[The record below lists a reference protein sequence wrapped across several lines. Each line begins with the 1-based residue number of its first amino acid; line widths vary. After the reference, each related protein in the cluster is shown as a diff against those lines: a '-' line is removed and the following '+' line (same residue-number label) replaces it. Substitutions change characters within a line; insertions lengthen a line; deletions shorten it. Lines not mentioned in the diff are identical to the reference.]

1 MNFEHHCT
9 VPVARKTLWDF
20 LMDVP
25 QMAACIPGVSEVV
38 ATGEDQYA
46 GRMKVTFGPIR
57 LTLQGELRIQELDQA
72 HWRAVGRAEA
82 NDRRVGGGVHI
93 SAALTLVEQ
102 EEAQTQLSIQTEAR
116 LMGKLGEFGQ
126 PVIRKRADKIVTE
139 FARNVAKHFSACLA
153 IGLDAG
159 R

>member
-9 VPVARKTLWDF
+9 VPVACEILWDF

-25 QMAACIPGVSEVV
+25 QMAPCVPGVSEVV
-38 ATGEDQYA
+38 ATGENQYA

-57 LTLQGELRIQELDQA
+57 LTLQGELFIQELDRT

-93 SAALTLVEQ
+93 SAELILIEQ
-102 EEAQTQLSIQTEAR
+102 EEAQTRLSIRTEAR

-126 PVIRKRADKIVTE
+126 PVIRKKADKIVAE
-139 FARNVAKHFSACLA
+139 FARNVAKHFKE
-153 IGLDAG
+153 
-159 R
+159 

>member
-9 VPVARKTLWDF
+9 VPVACETLWNF

-25 QMAACIPGVSEVV
+25 QMAPCVPGVSEVV
-38 ATGEDQYA
+38 ATGENQYA

-57 LTLQGELRIQELDQA
+57 LTLQGELFIQELDRT

-93 SAALTLVEQ
+93 SAELLLVEQ
-102 EEAQTQLSIQTEAR
+102 EEAQTRLSIRTEAR

-126 PVIRKRADKIVTE
+126 PVIRKKADKIVAE
-139 FARNVAKHFSACLA
+139 FARNVAKHFKE
-153 IGLDAG
+153 
-159 R
+159 

>member
-1 MNFEHHCT
+1 MNFEHSCT

-46 GRMKVTFGPIR
+46 GRMKITFGPIR
-57 LTLQGELRIQELDQA
+57 LTLQGELRIQELDQTN
-72 HWRAVGRAEA
+72 WRAVGRAEA
-82 NDRRVGGGVHI
+82 NDRRIGGGVHI

-126 PVIRKRADKIVTE
+126 PVIRKRADKIVAE
-139 FARNVAKHFSACLA
+139 FAWNVAKHFSACLA

>member
-1 MNFEHHCT
+1 MNFEHSCT
-9 VPVARKTLWDF
+9 VPVARETLWNF

-25 QMAACIPGVSEVV
+25 QMASCVPGVSEVV
-38 ATGEDQYA
+38 ATGADQYA

-57 LTLQGELRIQELDQA
+57 LTLQGALSIQELDQTN
-72 HWRAVGRAEA
+72 WRAVGQAEA

-102 EEAQTQLSIQTEAR
+102 EEEQTKLSIRTEAR

-126 PVIRKRADKIVTE
+126 PVIRKRADKIVAE
-139 FARNVAKHFSACLA
+139 FARNVAKRFSA
-153 IGLDAG
+153 
-159 R
+159 

>member
-1 MNFEHHCT
+1 MNFEHSCT
-9 VPVARKTLWDF
+9 VPVARETLWDF

-25 QMAACIPGVSEVV
+25 QMATCVPGVSEVV
-38 ATGEDQYA
+38 AAGEDQYA

-57 LTLQGELRIQELDQA
+57 LTLQGELSIQEFDQTN
-72 HWRAVGRAEA
+72 WRAVGRAAA

-93 SAALTLVEQ
+93 SAELTLVEQ

-126 PVIRKRADKIVTE
+126 PVIRKKADKIVAE
-139 FARNVAKHFSACLA
+139 FARNVAKHFKE
-153 IGLDAG
+153 
-159 R
+159 

>member
-1 MNFEHHCT
+1 MNFEHSCT
-9 VPVARKTLWDF
+9 VPVARETLWNF

-25 QMAACIPGVSEVV
+25 QMAPCVPGVSEVV

-57 LTLQGELRIQELDQA
+57 LTLQGELSIQELDQTN
-72 HWRAVGRAEA
+72 WRAVGRAEA
-82 NDRRVGGGVHI
+82 NDRRIGGGVHI
-93 SAALTLVEQ
+93 SAELILVEQ

-126 PVIRKRADKIVTE
+126 PVIRKKADKIVAE
-139 FARNVAKHFSACLA
+139 FARNVAKHFKE
-153 IGLDAG
+153 
-159 R
+159 

>member
-1 MNFEHHCT
+1 MNFEHSCT
-9 VPVARKTLWDF
+9 VPVARQTLWDF

-25 QMAACIPGVSEVV
+25 QMATCVPGVSEVV

-46 GRMKVTFGPIR
+46 GRMKITFGPIR

-93 SAALTLVEQ
+93 SATLTLVEH
-102 EEAQTQLSIQTEAR
+102 EEEQTQLSIQTEAR

-126 PVIRKRADKIVTE
+126 PVIRKRADKVVAE
-139 FARNVAKHFSACLA
+139 FARNVAKHFST
-153 IGLDAG
+153 
-159 R
+159 

>member
-9 VPVARKTLWDF
+9 VPVARETLWNF
-20 LMDVP
+20 LLDVP
-25 QMAACIPGVSEVV
+25 QMTPCVPGVSGVV

-46 GRMKVTFGPIR
+46 GRMKITFGPIR
-57 LTLQGELRIQELDQA
+57 LTLQGELFIQELDRT

-93 SAALTLVEQ
+93 SAELILIEQ
-102 EEAQTQLSIQTEAR
+102 EEAQTRLSIRTEAR

-126 PVIRKRADKIVTE
+126 PVIRKKADKIVAE
-139 FARNVAKHFSACLA
+139 FARNVAKHFKE
-153 IGLDAG
+153 
-159 R
+159 

>member
-1 MNFEHHCT
+1 MNFEHSCT
-9 VPVARKTLWDF
+9 VPVGRETLWDF
-20 LMDVP
+20 LLDVP
-25 QMAACIPGVSEVV
+25 QMSACIPGVSEVV

-57 LTLQGELRIQELDQA
+57 LTLQGELCIQELDQA

-93 SAALTLVEQ
+93 SATLTLVEH
-102 EEAQTQLSIQTEAR
+102 EEEQTQLSIQTEAR

-126 PVIRKRADKIVTE
+126 PVIRKRADKIVAE
-139 FARNVAKHFSACLA
+139 FARNVAKHFKE
-153 IGLDAG
+153 
-159 R
+159 

>member
-1 MNFEHHCT
+1 MNFEHSCT
-9 VPVARKTLWDF
+9 VPVTRQTLWDF

-38 ATGEDQYA
+38 ATGKDQYA

-57 LTLQGELRIQELDQA
+57 LTLQGELSIQEFDQTN
-72 HWRAVGRAEA
+72 WRAVGRAEA

-93 SAALTLVEQ
+93 SAALTLAEQ
-102 EEAQTQLSIQTEAR
+102 EEEQTRLSIQTEAR

-126 PVIRKRADKIVTE
+126 PMIRKKADKIVAE
-139 FARNVAKHFSACLA
+139 FARNVAKHFSA
-153 IGLDAG
+153 
-159 R
+159 

>member
-9 VPVARKTLWDF
+9 VPVARETLWNF

-25 QMAACIPGVSEVV
+25 QMAPCVPGVSEVI
-38 ATGEDQYA
+38 ATGENQYA
-46 GRMKVTFGPIR
+46 GRMKITFGPIR
-57 LTLQGELRIQELDQA
+57 LTLQGELFIQELDQT

-93 SAALTLVEQ
+93 SAELTLVAQ
-102 EEAQTQLSIQTEAR
+102 EEAQTRLSIRTEAR

-126 PVIRKRADKIVTE
+126 PVIRKKADKIVAE
-139 FARNVAKHFSACLA
+139 FARNVEKHFS
-153 IGLDAG
+153 D
-159 R
+159 

>member
-1 MNFEHHCT
+1 MNFEHSCT
-9 VPVARKTLWDF
+9 VPVARETLWNF
-20 LMDVP
+20 LMNVP
-25 QMAACIPGVSEVV
+25 QMATCVPGVSEVV

-57 LTLQGELRIQELDQA
+57 LTLQGELSIQEIDQT

-93 SAALTLVEQ
+93 SAELTLVEQ
-102 EEAQTQLSIQTEAR
+102 EGAQTQLAIQTKAR

-126 PVIRKRADKIVTE
+126 PVIRKKADKIVAE
-139 FARNVAKHFSACLA
+139 FARNVAKHFKE
-153 IGLDAG
+153 
-159 R
+159 

>member
-9 VPVARKTLWDF
+9 VPVARETLWNF
-20 LMDVP
+20 LLDIP
-25 QMAACIPGVSEVV
+25 QMAPCVPGVSGVV

-46 GRMKVTFGPIR
+46 GRMKITFGPIR
-57 LTLQGELRIQELDQA
+57 LTLQGELFIQELDQT

-93 SAALTLVEQ
+93 SAELTLIEQ
-102 EEAQTQLSIQTEAR
+102 EEAQTRLSIRTEAR

-126 PVIRKRADKIVTE
+126 PVIRKKADKIVAE
-139 FARNVAKHFSACLA
+139 FARNVEKHFKE
-153 IGLDAG
+153 
-159 R
+159 

>member
-1 MNFEHHCT
+1 MNFEHSCT
-9 VPVARKTLWDF
+9 VPVARETLWNF

-25 QMAACIPGVSEVV
+25 QMATCVPGVSEVV

-46 GRMKVTFGPIR
+46 GRMRVTFGPIR
-57 LTLQGELRIQELDQA
+57 LTLQGELNIQELDQT

-93 SAALTLVEQ
+93 SAELILVEQ
-102 EEAQTQLSIQTEAR
+102 EEAQTQLSIRTEAR

-126 PVIRKRADKIVTE
+126 PVIRKKADRIVAE
-139 FARNVAKHFSACLA
+139 FARNVAKHFKE
-153 IGLDAG
+153 
-159 R
+159 

>member
-1 MNFEHHCT
+1 MNFEHSCT
-9 VPVARKTLWDF
+9 VPVARQTLWDF

-25 QMAACIPGVSEVV
+25 QMATCVPGVSEVV

-46 GRMKVTFGPIR
+46 GRMKITFGPIR

-93 SAALTLVEQ
+93 SATLTLVEH
-102 EEAQTQLSIQTEAR
+102 EEEQTQLSIQTEAR

-126 PVIRKRADKIVTE
+126 PVIRKRADKVVAE
-139 FARNVAKHFSACLA
+139 FARNVAKHFKE
-153 IGLDAG
+153 
-159 R
+159 

>member
-1 MNFEHHCT
+1 MNFEHSCT
-9 VPVARKTLWDF
+9 VPVARETLWNF

-25 QMAACIPGVSEVV
+25 QMAPCVPGVSGVV

-57 LTLQGELRIQELDQA
+57 LTLQGELFIQELDQT

-93 SAALTLVEQ
+93 SAELTLVEQ
-102 EEAQTQLSIQTEAR
+102 EETQTRLSIRTEAR

-126 PVIRKRADKIVTE
+126 PVIRKKADKIVAE
-139 FARNVAKHFSACLA
+139 FARNVAKHFKE
-153 IGLDAG
+153 
-159 R
+159 

>member
-25 QMAACIPGVSEVV
+25 RMAACIPGVSEVV
-38 ATGEDQYA
+38 ATGEDQYT

-57 LTLQGELRIQELDQA
+57 LSLQGALRIQEFD
-72 HWRAVGRAEA
+72 HTNWRAVGRAEA

-93 SAALTLVEQ
+93 SAELILVEQ

-126 PVIRKRADKIVTE
+126 PVIRKKADKIVAE
-139 FARNVAKHFSACLA
+139 FARNVTKHFSV
-153 IGLDAG
+153 
-159 R
+159 

>member
-9 VPVARKTLWDF
+9 VPVARETLWNF

-25 QMAACIPGVSEVV
+25 QMAPCVPGVSEVI
-38 ATGEDQYA
+38 ATGENQYA

-57 LTLQGELRIQELDQA
+57 LTLQGELFIQELDQT

-93 SAALTLVEQ
+93 SAELTLVEQ
-102 EEAQTQLSIQTEAR
+102 EEAQTRLSIRTEAR

-126 PVIRKRADKIVTE
+126 PVIRKKADKIVAE
-139 FARNVAKHFSACLA
+139 FARNVAKHFKE
-153 IGLDAG
+153 
-159 R
+159 

>member
-1 MNFEHHCT
+1 MNFEHSCT
-9 VPVARKTLWDF
+9 VPVARATLWNF

-25 QMAACIPGVSEVV
+25 QMATCVPGVSEVV

-57 LTLQGELRIQELDQA
+57 LSLQGELSIQELDQTN
-72 HWRAVGRAEA
+72 WRAVGRAEA

-93 SAALTLVEQ
+93 SAELTLVEQ
-102 EEAQTQLSIQTEAR
+102 AEAHTRLSIRTEAR

-126 PVIRKRADKIVTE
+126 PVIRKKADKIVAE
-139 FARNVAKHFSACLA
+139 FARNVAKRFSV
-153 IGLDAG
+153 
-159 R
+159 

>member
-1 MNFEHHCT
+1 MNFEHSCT
-9 VPVARKTLWDF
+9 VPVARETLWYF

-25 QMAACIPGVSEVV
+25 QMATCVPGVSEVV
-38 ATGEDQYA
+38 ATGENQYA

-57 LTLQGELRIQELDQA
+57 LTLQGELFIQELDQT

-93 SAALTLVEQ
+93 SAELILVEQ
-102 EEAQTQLSIQTEAR
+102 EEGQTRLSIRTEAR

-126 PVIRKRADKIVTE
+126 PVIRKKADKIVAE
-139 FARNVAKHFSACLA
+139 FARNVAKHFKE
-153 IGLDAG
+153 
-159 R
+159 

>member
-1 MNFEHHCT
+1 MNFEHSCT
-9 VPVARKTLWDF
+9 VPVARQTLWDF

-46 GRMKVTFGPIR
+46 GRMKITFGPIR

-93 SAALTLVEQ
+93 SATLTLVEH
-102 EEAQTQLSIQTEAR
+102 EEEQTQLSIQTEAR
-116 LMGKLGEFGQ
+116 LLGKLGEFGQ
-126 PVIRKRADKIVTE
+126 PVIRKRADKVVAE
-139 FARNVAKHFSACLA
+139 FARNVAKHFSA
-153 IGLDAG
+153 
-159 R
+159 

>member
-9 VPVARKTLWDF
+9 VPVARETLWDF

-25 QMAACIPGVSEVV
+25 RMATCVPGVSEVV

-46 GRMKVTFGPIR
+46 GRMRVAFGPIR
-57 LTLQGELRIQELDQA
+57 LTLQGELRIQEFDRTN
-72 HWRAVGRAEA
+72 WRAVGRAEA
-82 NDRRVGGGVHI
+82 HDRRVGGGVHI
-93 SAALTLVEQ
+93 SAALALVEQ

-126 PVIRKRADKIVTE
+126 PVIRKRADKIVAE
-139 FARNVAKHFSACLA
+139 FARNVAKHFKE
-153 IGLDAG
+153 
-159 R
+159 